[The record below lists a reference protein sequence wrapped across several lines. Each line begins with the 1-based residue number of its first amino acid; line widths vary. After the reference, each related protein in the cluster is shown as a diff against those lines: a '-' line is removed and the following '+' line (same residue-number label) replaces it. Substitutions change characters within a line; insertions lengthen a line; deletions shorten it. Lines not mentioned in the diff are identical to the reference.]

1 MVSLI
6 KQQFEFWRMIQ
17 KWHQNKLHKLLIIKD
32 LYFWSDSVMIRQHET
47 DGRPSDWQT
56 ATMLSKC
63 RRPPQRQQTNNT
75 PLTTLR
81 WARSLLFSFNR
92 RRFWNINECLKKPMV
107 KTSAARFLALPSCQP
122 TPTSVCNLIGSSA
135 RTSIL
140 DSILRWM

>member
-17 KWHQNKLHKLLIIKD
+17 KWHQNKVHKLLIIKD

-63 RRPPQRQQTNNT
+63 RRPPQRQQ
-75 PLTTLR
+75 PIHDI
-81 WARSLLFSFNR
+81 AMGAFSAFFIQSPSFLEHQRVFEKAYGKN
-92 RRFWNINECLKKPMV
+92 V
-107 KTSAARFLALPSCQP
+107 SARFLALPSCQP
-122 TPTSVCNLIGSSA
+122 TPTSVCNWIGSSA
-135 RTSIL
+135 RTSFL